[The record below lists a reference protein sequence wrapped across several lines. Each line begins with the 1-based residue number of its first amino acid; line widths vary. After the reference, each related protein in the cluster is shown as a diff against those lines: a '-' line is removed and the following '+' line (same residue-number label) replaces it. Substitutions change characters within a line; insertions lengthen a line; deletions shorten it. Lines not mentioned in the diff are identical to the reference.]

1 MSDRIHYWRIDDFSA
16 AYATGS
22 MSPVEAAQM
31 FLERRDRLDPVLNA
45 YKLVDRDGALAAAAA
60 SERRWRSR
68 QQLGPMD
75 GICVSIKDMINVGG
89 LPTRR
94 GSKLTEKAPPA
105 AADAPAVARLREAG
119 AIILGKTNTSEFG
132 WKGTTDSPL
141 HGITRNPWNTDLTP
155 GGSSGGAAAATAA
168 GLCTVALA
176 TDGGGSI
183 RNPAGFTNLTGIKAT
198 YGRVPAFPPNPIG
211 SLANVGPLA
220 RNTRDLAT
228 MLNVIAAPDSS
239 DWDSLPIAAP
249 DYRSN
254 AEPLPVAGLR
264 VGFSRRLGYATF
276 IDPEVDAI
284 VTSAV
289 ARLEALG
296 AVVTEIEPDLGNPA
310 DVFGVHWQV
319 GVANAFASAT
329 EDQLAQLDPGLAHF
343 VEIGRGIPVSRYL
356 AAQNDRIELGRRTR
370 ALHRQFD
377 LLALPT
383 TTMPAFPAHL
393 QAPEGVGDFNWH
405 VWTPFSFVFNL
416 TRQPAM
422 SVPAGFT
429 ADGRPVGLQLV
440 GDFLDE
446 EQLITVATALEAVIG
461 CADIQPTAVS

>member
-16 AYATGS
+16 AYAAGS

-31 FLERRDRLDPVLNA
+31 FLKRIDRLDPVLNA

-60 SERRWRSR
+60 SERRWRAR

-75 GICVSIKDMINVGG
+75 GICVSVKDMINVVG

-132 WKGTTDSPL
+132 WKGTTDSPV

-239 DWDSLPIAAP
+239 DWDSLPIAPP

-356 AAQNDRIELGRRTR
+356 AAQNDRIELGRRMR
-370 ALHRQFD
+370 SLHGQFD
-377 LLALPT
+377 ILALPT

-393 QAPEGVGDFNWH
+393 QAPEGVGDFDWH

-422 SVPAGFT
+422 SVPAGLT

-446 EQLITVATALEAVIG
+446 ERLITVATALEVVIG
-461 CADIQPTAVS
+461 CAGVQPTAVG

>member
-1 MSDRIHYWRIDDFSA
+1 MQDRIHYWTIDDFA
-16 AYATGS
+16 DAYARGNL
-22 MSPVEAAQM
+22 SPIEATKA
-31 FLERRDRLDPVLNA
+31 FLARIEAVDPALNA
-45 YKLVDRDGALAAAAA
+45 YKLVDHDGALAAAAD
-60 SERRWRSR
+60 SERRWRSGE
-68 QQLGPMD
+68 QLGQMD
-75 GICVSIKDMINVGG
+75 GICVSVKDMINVEG

-94 GSKLTEKAPPA
+94 GSRLTEKAPPA

-132 WKGTTDSPL
+132 WKGTTDSPV

-155 GGSSGGAAAATAA
+155 GGSSGGAGAATAA

-228 MLNVIAAPDSS
+228 MLNVIAAPDPS
-239 DWDSLPIAAP
+239 DWDSLPIEAP
-249 DYRSN
+249 DYSEGAQAR
-254 AEPLPVAGLR
+254 PIAGLR

-276 IDPEVDAI
+276 LDPEVDAI

-329 EDQLAQLDPGLAHF
+329 EHQLAQLDPGLAHF
-343 VEIGRGIPVSRYL
+343 VEIGRGIPVSRCL
-356 AAQNDRIELGRRTR
+356 AAQNERIELGRRMR
-370 ALHRQFD
+370 SLHRQFD

-383 TTMPAFPAHL
+383 TTMAAFPAHL
-393 QAPEGVGDFNWH
+393 QAPEGVGDYDWH

-429 ADGRPVGLQLV
+429 TDGRPVGLQLV

-446 EQLITVATALEAVIG
+446 ERLIAASASLEAAIG
-461 CADIQPTAVS
+461 YANRHPSTIG